1 MDDRT
6 RLMTPDDGFV
16 SSGRYEDVSVVEND
30 TGQILS
36 ATISMPPA
44 DVRKTLIVKWSDGRG
59 GSVAEFRVR
68 AHNRTDKQLIEQ
80 LKTRNAHLAAGIL
93 VAGAMAQ
100 ETGDLMA
107 KSAAMIDE
115 LQVAVDENPDGIKD
129 VLTEYRIY
137 VETAAAKIT
146 QLGAKFEQVMK

>member
-1 MDDRT
+1 M
-6 RLMTPDDGFV
+6 
-16 SSGRYEDVSVVEND
+16 
-30 TGQILS
+30 
-36 ATISMPPA
+36 
-44 DVRKTLIVKWSDGRG
+44 
-59 GSVAEFRVR
+59 
-68 AHNRTDKQLIEQ
+68 TDKQLIEQ

-146 QLGAKFEQVMK
+146 QLSAKFEQVME